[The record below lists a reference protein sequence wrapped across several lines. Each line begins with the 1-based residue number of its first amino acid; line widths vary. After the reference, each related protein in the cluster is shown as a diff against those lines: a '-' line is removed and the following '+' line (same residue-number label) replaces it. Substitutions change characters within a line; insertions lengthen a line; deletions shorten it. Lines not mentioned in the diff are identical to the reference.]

1 MNGGKSHAL
10 HKGAPGPTALYVSA
24 SRKGAASEHAKVA
37 LPFDGMQSFKGAA
50 CWCKKCAGSKSGQDN
65 HSRMGCSPPSAVYPN
80 CALYKSDVRLSK
92 VQKRARTLAAPDDGG
107 GGPARRCRAR
117 REDGQ
122 ALPTEPADASA
133 PGTNQVRAA
142 QARVFL
148 GGNGQVI
155 TVMDALIFEVEVR
168 AQSALICAQ
177 HQESD
182 DACDAATAKLIE
194 RCGKVPT
201 ELILG
206 VKKQRALQV
215 ARDPSFGS
223 KLHFEADKPPT
234 CEVVELGG
242 KDVELVIKPSVAAQ
256 RAAGRRI
263 YLVDLDT
270 RKRHQPPDGL
280 SCWRCGSRD
289 LTVRLPRVLSLSIRP
304 HASADCFF

>member
-1 MNGGKSHAL
+1 RPGGGTTRGPKRVPNAFSRVPVLISVRRQRRLASALARRMNGGKSHAL

-133 PGTNQVRAA
+133 PGTNQVRA
-142 QARVFL
+142 
-148 GGNGQVI
+148 
-155 TVMDALIFEVEVR
+155 
-168 AQSALICAQ
+168 
-177 HQESD
+177 
-182 DACDAATAKLIE
+182 
-194 RCGKVPT
+194 
-201 ELILG
+201 
-206 VKKQRALQV
+206 
-215 ARDPSFGS
+215 
-223 KLHFEADKPPT
+223 
-234 CEVVELGG
+234 
-242 KDVELVIKPSVAAQ
+242 
-256 RAAGRRI
+256 
-263 YLVDLDT
+263 
-270 RKRHQPPDGL
+270 
-280 SCWRCGSRD
+280 
-289 LTVRLPRVLSLSIRP
+289 
-304 HASADCFF
+304 